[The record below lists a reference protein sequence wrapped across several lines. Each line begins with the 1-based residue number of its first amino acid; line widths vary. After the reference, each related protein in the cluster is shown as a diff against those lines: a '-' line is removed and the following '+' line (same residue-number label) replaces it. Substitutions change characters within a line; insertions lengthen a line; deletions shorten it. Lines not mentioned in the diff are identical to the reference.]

1 MKSWIAFLLGSSL
14 LIIGT
19 TQAQAAVRLAT
30 PEQDRYAKQAVP
42 PAGKALIY
50 VYRLG
55 DARPRT
61 SPVLWLNK
69 RNSGQLEP
77 RTYGMWAAGP
87 GRLEVR
93 AGRIDAAPLTITC
106 QAGRIYFVQLAVNAY
121 ESVSLRQ
128 VPYGTGRTE
137 MRAARLVLDPALAA
151 RAAAA
156 PKPVAPTSAPA
167 PAKKPKA
174 AKAPPARKPVAKET
188 RAAGDVPAEKGT
200 SGVTLIAKVGSF
212 RLASESQI
220 IVAGLTRNFS
230 AATVGYGLE
239 GEWRMEN
246 GFAFGLEFFGHT
258 QDYTTTGSVESGD
271 MAVTNVFLNAKKYF
285 RPGALVQ
292 PYIGVGIG
300 SATTTFSASPSIT
313 INDGASAGGFAMQG
327 MTGIAFRWR
336 HVGIYTELKYESA
349 EIEDAAGEKVDASGT
364 GLFAGMSV
372 QF

>member
-106 QAGRIYFVQLAVNAY
+106 QAGRIYFVQLAVNAD

-212 RLASESQI
+212 RLASDTQSI
-220 IVAGLTRNFS
+220 LGVSRNFS
-230 AATVGYGLE
+230 AANMAYGLE
-239 GEWRMEN
+239 GEWRLEN
-246 GFAFGLEFFGHT
+246 GFAFGLELFGHT
-258 QDYTTTGSVESGD
+258 QDYTTGGVASGD
-271 MAVTNVFLNAKKYF
+271 MAVTNVFVNAKKYF
-285 RPGALVQ
+285 RPGAIVQ
-292 PYIGVGIG
+292 PYLGAGFG
-300 SATTTFSASPSIT
+300 TASSSFSGAIT
-313 INDGASAGGFAMQG
+313 GDAGGFALQG
-327 MTGIAFRWR
+327 MTGVAFRWR
-336 HVGIYTELKYESA
+336 HFGIYTELKYERA
-349 EIEDAAGEKVDASGT
+349 EVEDAAGEAVDVSGT